1 MTYGTIKLV
10 HVVAVALSFAGFFA
24 RGLGMMADSAWLRTR
39 AARTLP
45 HVVDTVLLASAL
57 LLAWQLR
64 LSPLGAPWLA
74 AKLIA
79 LVVYVVLGTVALKRG
94 RTRGVRIAAWLA
106 GLATFAYIASVALT
120 KDPAGFFAIAF
131 GFL

>member
-45 HVVDTVLLASAL
+45 HVVDTV